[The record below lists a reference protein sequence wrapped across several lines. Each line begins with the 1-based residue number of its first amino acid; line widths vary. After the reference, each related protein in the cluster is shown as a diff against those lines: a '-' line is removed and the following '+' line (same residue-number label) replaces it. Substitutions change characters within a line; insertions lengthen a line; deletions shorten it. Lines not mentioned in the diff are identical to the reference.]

1 MPEETVR
8 TKTTPDGGE
17 IVVRRRRSSHHRH
30 RHHRRHHRSE
40 AAIRRRQD
48 LRVLSFA
55 LPLAMLAI
63 GFFVWS
69 SVADRPGR
77 VSAPNPRMEA
87 LAWWMMGLGG
97 ALLLMSL
104 VVEWI
109 CKGFAAIRNED
120 DETVTFADGDGD

>member
-1 MPEETVR
+1 MPEETVWKE
-8 TKTTPDGGE
+8 KTPEGE
-17 IVVRRRRSSHHRH
+17 VVVRRRRSSHHRH
-30 RHHRRHHRSE
+30 RHHRRRHGSE

-77 VSAPNPRMEA
+77 VSAPNPA
-87 LAWWMMGLGG
+87 LETFAWWMMGLGG
-97 ALLLMSL
+97 TLLFLSL

-109 CKGFAAIRNED
+109 RKGV
-120 DETVTFADGDGD
+120 ETVRRGDGENPTFPDGDGD